1 VDRDVDG
8 HRAGGIVRGPALEVH
23 DRGRQVGRRL
33 PALLEQR
40 HPARDAPLG
49 DPALHCRDTTH
60 AYQQRDPSHRL
71 FPVALEALQLTVVI
85 SKPPGARDAGHVVRL
100 ARRRRPSARGADATI
115 APRPPPPPPPPPPA
129 RPPTPPPA
137 APAPAPGGALSQNPP
152 PPTRPPAARP
162 RAPPGARRPGGAP
175 PAPPPA

>member
-1 VDRDVDG
+1 M
-8 HRAGGIVRGPALEVH
+8 I
-23 DRGRQVGRRL
+23 RRPPRSTLFPYTTLFRSL

-100 ARRRRPSARGADATI
+100 ARRRRPTEIG
-115 APRPPPPPPPPPPA
+115 
-129 RPPTPPPA
+129 
-137 APAPAPGGALSQNPP
+137 
-152 PPTRPPAARP
+152 
-162 RAPPGARRPGGAP
+162 RAHV
-175 PAPPPA
+175 

>member
-1 VDRDVDG
+1 MILRPP
-8 HRAGGIVRGPALEVH
+8 RSTLFPYTTLFRSH

-115 APRPPPPPPPPPPA
+115 APRPRPRPRPPAPAGRQPPPRPHRPRAREWLLSQPSTQQTRPA
-129 RPPTPPPA
+129 PLCRPA
-137 APAPAPGGALSQNPP
+137 APS
-152 PPTRPPAARP
+152 
-162 RAPPGARRPGGAP
+162 
-175 PAPPPA
+175 